1 MQKSPPLIAWQAQ
14 PAAAMVAPPT
24 EGKLARSQKNYAVGL
39 EMSCPGGA
47 YYWAPEIPS
56 NRRLAGTYAEQM

>member
-1 MQKSPPLIAWQAQ
+1 MQKSTPPIAWKAQ

-24 EGKLARSQKNYAVGL
+24 EGKTRSQRNYAVGL
-39 EMSCPGGA
+39 EMSCPGGT

-56 NRRLAGTYAEQM
+56 DCRLAGTRAEQM